1 MGDERQKFV
10 DEIERASRRK
20 ARKREERRTGV
31 WFAVGTFGIVGW
43 SVAIPTVLGLA
54 SGVWLDRHLEDEFS
68 WTVALLLGG
77 VTLGCINAW
86 YWVAEHQHALL
97 ERGEKNDDD

>member
-1 MGDERQKFV
+1 MADEQRRFVERIDRDARRKKRKRDERRSG
-10 DEIERASRRK
+10 I
-20 ARKREERRTGV
+20 

-43 SVAIPTVLGLA
+43 SIAIPTVLGLA
-54 SGVWLDRHLEDEFS
+54 LGLWLDRHLEDEFS

-86 YWVAEHQHALL
+86 YWVSQHQAKLGVR
-97 ERGEKNDDD
+97 ENDDD